1 MSNSAHCKRKLSISS
16 SSEPSPVSYQVSKK
30 HREQSVN
37 MNSSASGSVGNQ
49 FGEQGQS
56 FAMGPMGPMGMGPVH
71 PQHGPM
77 NGPMQYGGPWTSTPQ
92 PVHPP
97 PPPSLL
103 SDNDIHR
110 IAIAVKSIMFS
121 EIDQLVENKVD
132 AKYKTIVQCCNQLA
146 AQNKLLQNRI
156 DDLEMYSR
164 RSCIRIFG
172 VPENNFDKANTDEA
186 ILEIAEKIEVPLKAG
201 DIAVS
206 HRVGKIPEEDNDP
219 TKPKPKPRPIIAR
232 ITNYNLRHRLIKECR
247 NLPKVKDIRDD
258 MKNVFI
264 NQDLTKTRNKLAY
277 EARQMVKSEN
287 AKATF
292 TWDGKIFVVDN
303 DDVKHKITC
312 LDDLINLKVT
322 LGLIPEYGIN
332 DDGSTLDPRLF
343 TI

>member
-1 MSNSAHCKRKLSISS
+1 MKL
-16 SSEPSPVSYQVSKK
+16 QVS
-30 HREQSVN
+30 HQMHSCW
-37 MNSSASGSVGNQ
+37 VGKC
-49 FGEQGQS
+49 
-56 FAMGPMGPMGMGPVH
+56 AHM
-71 PQHGPM
+71 
-77 NGPMQYGGPWTSTPQ
+77 W
-92 PVHPP
+92 
-97 PPPSLL
+97 
-103 SDNDIHR
+103 
-110 IAIAVKSIMFS
+110 
-121 EIDQLVENKVD
+121 
-132 AKYKTIVQCCNQLA
+132 
-146 AQNKLLQNRI
+146 
-156 DDLEMYSR
+156 YSR

-277 EARQMVKSEN
+277 EARQLVKSEH